1 MKTEQTTIAH
11 AQCDRW
17 ALYDVIKHHV
27 ITTSVQGYLLC
38 CNYSPSYEEF
48 SILTREVNNSKLK
61 IMESLL
67 IARDKPCLKKAGS
80 SLPLQLFWYN
90 IVVIIWCFMTSYDVI
105 YHLVRIQLSFVHSL
119 KYHVMIFVFY
129 QKQNMWVFNF
139 ILGVTMKAVAF
150 ES

>member
-1 MKTEQTTIAH
+1 MGITWCDKTP
-11 AQCDRW
+11 CDNHSGPRIP
-17 ALYDVIKHHV
+17 LML
-27 ITTSVQGYLLC
+27 QLL
-38 CNYSPSYEEF
+38 SILWRF